1 MSVVIESLKTVAD
14 LKAKRITSLT
24 TTTAP
29 LSVSGILG
37 YYEPGDRG
45 GGLIVWAADSKDKN
59 DGGLTIQPVGTTF
72 DDKKGRWK
80 RQYDEP
86 ISVKWFG
93 ARGDFNAKS
102 GKDAAKNTAAIL
114 RLKVSRILFLLC
126 ITNEPSGMRSEIV
139 YFFIRIFFYF
149 IFYY

>member
-1 MSVVIESLKTVAD
+1 MSVVIESLKTMAD

-93 ARGDFNAKS
+93 ARGDFSPKTATGGDNDTDAIQAAL
-102 GKDAAKNTAAIL
+102 DAAKRTGIPLYLPPANTKSPPL
-114 RLKVSRILFLLC
+114 
-126 ITNEPSGMRSEIV
+126 
-139 YFFIRIFFYF
+139 
-149 IFYY
+149 